1 MCKMY
6 DRLKALCDEKGIT
19 GYKMCKDT
27 GMQPSIMTDLKA
39 GRKHTLSAKSMAKVA
54 EYFGVTIEYLMSGS
68 DRQKD
73 DLSKSQSE
81 DPVYHKV
88 YKYSGSIGHD
98 MLFKSADDATEDEL
112 IQTANYLNFLK
123 SKRKD

>member
-6 DRLKALCDEKGIT
+6 NKLKALCDEKGIT

-27 GMQPSIMTDLKA
+27 GMRPSIMTDLKA

-54 EYFGVTIEYLMSGS
+54 EYFGVTIESLMA
-68 DRQKD
+68 
-73 DLSKSQSE
+73 
-81 DPVYHKV
+81 DPVDPSTREKV
-88 YKYSGSIGHD
+88 YHAVYVNKNYPEPSIGHD
-98 MLFKSADDATEDEL
+98 MLFKSADGATEDEL
-112 IQTANYLNFLK
+112 IQTANYLNYLK